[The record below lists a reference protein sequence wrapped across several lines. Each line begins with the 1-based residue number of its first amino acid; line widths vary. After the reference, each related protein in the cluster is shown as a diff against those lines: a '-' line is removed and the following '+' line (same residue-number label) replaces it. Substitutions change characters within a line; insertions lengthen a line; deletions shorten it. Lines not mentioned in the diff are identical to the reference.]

1 MVNNNDFSEVLKD
14 FLAGLGLP
22 LTPRL
27 DYLNEGEDLVIY
39 ALPGG
44 KVEDEDMAGTQ
55 ILSLPYEIAIKSKD
69 QQKVNATLW
78 KINTELSKIGLE
90 LPSLNNSYT
99 FLSLKV
105 ETPSL
110 NDVNDQDYYI
120 YLLDLQA
127 TIEVERSLN

>member
-1 MVNNNDFSEVLKD
+1 MDNNDFSDVLKD
-14 FLAGLGLP
+14 FLVGLGLP

-55 ILSLPYEIAIKSKD
+55 ILSLPFEIAIKSKD
-69 QQKVNATLW
+69 QQKVNVVLW

-120 YLLDLQA
+120 YLLDLEA

>member
-1 MVNNNDFSEVLKD
+1 MDNNDFSDVLKD
-14 FLAGLGLP
+14 FLVGLGLP

-27 DYLNEGEDLVIY
+27 DYLNESEDLVIY

-69 QQKVNATLW
+69 QQKANATLW
-78 KINTELSKIGLE
+78 KINTELSKIGFE
-90 LPSLNNSYT
+90 LPSSNNSYT
-99 FLSLKV
+99 FLALTV

-110 NDVNDQDYYI
+110 NDADEQGFYI

-127 TIEVERSLN
+127 RLEVERSLN

>member
-1 MVNNNDFSEVLKD
+1 MNNNDFSEVLLD

-90 LPSLNNSYT
+90 LPSLNDSYT

>member
-1 MVNNNDFSEVLKD
+1 MNNNDFSEVLKD

-69 QQKVNATLW
+69 QQKVNTTLW

>member
-1 MVNNNDFSEVLKD
+1 MNNNDFSEVLQD
-14 FLAGLGLP
+14 FLAGLDLP

-55 ILSLPYEIAIKSKD
+55 ILSLPFEIAIKSKD

-127 TIEVERSLN
+127 RLEVERSLN

>member
-1 MVNNNDFSEVLKD
+1 MNNNDFSEVLQV
-14 FLAGLGLP
+14 FLTGLGLP

-55 ILSLPYEIAIKSKD
+55 ILSLPFEIAIKSKD

-90 LPSLNNSYT
+90 LPSLNDSYT

-127 TIEVERSLN
+127 TIEVERNI

>member
-1 MVNNNDFSEVLKD
+1 MDNNDFSDVLKD
-14 FLAGLGLP
+14 FLVGLGLP

-27 DYLNEGEDLVIY
+27 DYLNESEDLVIY

-69 QQKVNATLW
+69 QQKANAILW
-78 KINTELSKIGLE
+78 KINTELSKIGFE
-90 LPSLNNSYT
+90 LPSSNNSYT
-99 FLSLKV
+99 FLALTV

-110 NDVNDQDYYI
+110 NDADEQGFYI

-127 TIEVERSLN
+127 RLEVERSLN

>member
-1 MVNNNDFSEVLKD
+1 MDNNDFSDVLKD
-14 FLAGLGLP
+14 FLVGLGLS

-27 DYLNEGEDLVIY
+27 DYLNESEDLVIY

-69 QQKVNATLW
+69 QQKANAILW
-78 KINTELSKIGLE
+78 KINTELSKIGIE

-99 FLSLKV
+99 FLALTV

-110 NDVNDQDYYI
+110 NDADEQGFYI

-127 TIEVERSLN
+127 RLEVERSLN

>member
-1 MVNNNDFSEVLKD
+1 MNNNDFSEVLQE
-14 FLAGLGLP
+14 FLDGLGLP
-22 LTPRL
+22 ITPRL

-55 ILSLPYEIAIKSKD
+55 ILSLPFEIAIKSKD
-69 QQKVNATLW
+69 QQKVNAILW

-99 FLSLKV
+99 FLSSKV

>member
-1 MVNNNDFSEVLKD
+1 MNNNDFSEVLKD
-14 FLAGLGLP
+14 FLTGLDLP

-69 QQKVNATLW
+69 QQKVNTILW

>member
-1 MVNNNDFSEVLKD
+1 MDNNDFSDVLKD
-14 FLAGLGLP
+14 FLVGLGLP

-27 DYLNEGEDLVIY
+27 NYLNESEDLVIY

-69 QQKVNATLW
+69 QQKANAILW
-78 KINTELSKIGLE
+78 KINTELSKIGIE

-99 FLSLKV
+99 FLALTV

-110 NDVNDQDYYI
+110 NDADEQGFYI

-127 TIEVERSLN
+127 RLEVERSLN

>member
-1 MVNNNDFSEVLKD
+1 MNNNDFSEVLKD

-27 DYLNEGEDLVIY
+27 DYLNEGEDLVVY

>member
-1 MVNNNDFSEVLKD
+1 MNNNDFSEVLKD

-127 TIEVERSLN
+127 TIEVERILN

>member
-1 MVNNNDFSEVLKD
+1 MNNNDFSEVLQE
-14 FLAGLGLP
+14 FLDGLGLP
-22 LTPRL
+22 ITPRL

>member
-1 MVNNNDFSEVLKD
+1 MNNNDFSEVLQG

-90 LPSLNNSYT
+90 LPSVNNSYT

-127 TIEVERSLN
+127 RLEVERSLN

>member
-1 MVNNNDFSEVLKD
+1 MNNNDFSEVLQV
-14 FLAGLGLP
+14 FLASLGLP

-69 QQKVNATLW
+69 QQKVNAILW
-78 KINTELSKIGLE
+78 KINTELSKIGFE

-120 YLLDLQA
+120 YLLDFQA

>member
-1 MVNNNDFSEVLKD
+1 MNNNDFSEVLKD
-14 FLAGLGLP
+14 FLASLGLP

-90 LPSLNNSYT
+90 LPSSNNSYT

-110 NDVNDQDYYI
+110 NDVNDEDYYI

>member
-1 MVNNNDFSEVLKD
+1 MNNNDFSEVLQE
-14 FLAGLGLP
+14 FLDGLGLP
-22 LTPRL
+22 ITPRL

-44 KVEDEDMAGTQ
+44 KVDEDMAGTQ
-55 ILSLPYEIAIKSKD
+55 ILSLPFEIAIKSKD
-69 QQKVNATLW
+69 QQKVNAILW

>member
-1 MVNNNDFSEVLKD
+1 MDNNDFSDVLKD
-14 FLAGLGLP
+14 FLVGLGLP

-27 DYLNEGEDLVIY
+27 DYLNESEDLVIY

-55 ILSLPYEIAIKSKD
+55 ILSLPFEIAIKSKD
-69 QQKVNATLW
+69 QQKVNVVLW

-120 YLLDLQA
+120 YLLDLEA

>member
-1 MVNNNDFSEVLKD
+1 MNNNDFSEVLQE
-14 FLAGLGLP
+14 FLVGLGLP

-55 ILSLPYEIAIKSKD
+55 ILSLPFEIAIKSKD
-69 QQKVNATLW
+69 QQKVNSTLW

>member
-1 MVNNNDFSEVLKD
+1 MNNNDFSEVLQE
-14 FLAGLGLP
+14 FLDGLGLP
-22 LTPRL
+22 ITPRL

-55 ILSLPYEIAIKSKD
+55 ILSLPFEIAIKSKD
-69 QQKVNATLW
+69 QQKVNAILW

-120 YLLDLQA
+120 YLLDLEA
-127 TIEVERSLN
+127 RIEVERSLN

>member
-1 MVNNNDFSEVLKD
+1 MNNNDFSEVLQE
-14 FLAGLGLP
+14 FLDGLGLP
-22 LTPRL
+22 ITPRL

-44 KVEDEDMAGTQ
+44 KVENEDMAGIQ
-55 ILSLPYEIAIKSKD
+55 ILSLPFEIAIKSKD
-69 QQKVNATLW
+69 KQKVNAILW

-110 NDVNDQDYYI
+110 NDVNDQNYYI
-120 YLLDLQA
+120 YLLDLEA
-127 TIEVERSLN
+127 RIEVERGLN

>member
-1 MVNNNDFSEVLKD
+1 MNNNDFSEVLKG
-14 FLAGLGLP
+14 FLVGLGLP

-55 ILSLPYEIAIKSKD
+55 ILSLPYEIAIKSED
-69 QQKVNATLW
+69 QQKANAILW
-78 KINTELSKIGLE
+78 KINTELSKIGFE
-90 LPSLNNSYT
+90 LPSSNNSYT
-99 FLSLKV
+99 FLALTV

-110 NDVNDQDYYI
+110 NDADEQGFYI

-127 TIEVERSLN
+127 RLEVERSLN

>member
-1 MVNNNDFSEVLKD
+1 MNNNDFSEVLKD

-127 TIEVERSLN
+127 TIEVERGLN

>member
-1 MVNNNDFSEVLKD
+1 MNNNDFSEVLQA
-14 FLAGLGLP
+14 FLTGLGLP

-99 FLSLKV
+99 FLSLKI

>member
-1 MVNNNDFSEVLKD
+1 MDNNDFSDVLKD
-14 FLAGLGLP
+14 FLVGLGLP

-27 DYLNEGEDLVIY
+27 DYLNESEDLVIY

-69 QQKVNATLW
+69 QQKANAILW
-78 KINTELSKIGLE
+78 KINTELSKIGIE

-99 FLSLKV
+99 FLALTV

-110 NDVNDQDYYI
+110 NDADEQEFYI

-127 TIEVERSLN
+127 RLEVERSLN

>member
-1 MVNNNDFSEVLKD
+1 MNDNDFSEVLAN
-14 FLAGLGLP
+14 FINTLGLP
-22 LTPRL
+22 LKCKL
-27 DYLNEGEDLVIY
+27 DYLSEDESLSVY
-39 ALPGG
+39 PLPGG

-69 QQKVNATLW
+69 QQKLNAILW
-78 KINTELSKIGLE
+78 KINTELSKIGFE
-90 LPSLNNSYT
+90 LPSLNDSYT

-110 NDVNDQDYYI
+110 NDVNDQDYCI

>member
-1 MVNNNDFSEVLKD
+1 MNNNDFSEVLKD

-55 ILSLPYEIAIKSKD
+55 ILSLPFEIAIKSKD

>member
-1 MVNNNDFSEVLKD
+1 MDNNDFSDVLKD
-14 FLAGLGLP
+14 FLVGLGLP

-27 DYLNEGEDLVIY
+27 DYLNESEDLVIY

-69 QQKVNATLW
+69 QQKANAILW
-78 KINTELSKIGLE
+78 KINTELSKIGFE
-90 LPSLNNSYT
+90 LPSSNNSYT
-99 FLSLKV
+99 FLALTV

-110 NDVNDQDYYI
+110 NDADEQGFYI
-120 YLLDLQA
+120 YLLDLEA

>member
-1 MVNNNDFSEVLKD
+1 MNNNDFSEVLQV
-14 FLAGLGLP
+14 FLASLGLP

>member
-1 MVNNNDFSEVLKD
+1 MDNNDFSDVLKD
-14 FLAGLGLP
+14 FLVGLGLP

-27 DYLNEGEDLVIY
+27 DYLNESEDLVIY

-69 QQKVNATLW
+69 QQKANAILW
-78 KINTELSKIGLE
+78 KINTELSKIGIE
-90 LPSLNNSYT
+90 LPSLNHSYT
-99 FLSLKV
+99 FLALTV

-110 NDVNDQDYYI
+110 NDADEQGFYI

-127 TIEVERSLN
+127 RLEVERSLN

>member
-1 MVNNNDFSEVLKD
+1 MNNNDFSEVLQD

-22 LTPRL
+22 LTPRQ

-78 KINTELSKIGLE
+78 KINTELSKIGLK

-127 TIEVERSLN
+127 RLEVERSLN

>member
-1 MVNNNDFSEVLKD
+1 MNNNDFSEVLLD
-14 FLAGLGLP
+14 FLAGLNLP

-27 DYLNEGEDLVIY
+27 DYLNESEDLVIY

-90 LPSLNNSYT
+90 LPSLNNYYT

>member
-1 MVNNNDFSEVLKD
+1 MNNNDFSEVLQV
-14 FLAGLGLP
+14 FLDGLGLP